1 MKLFDLFPKAVQR
14 LREREI
20 PFAVA
25 GGFAAGLYRNEP
37 RVTMDVDL
45 CIALDRDAETIAKE
59 ILTELHLIPG
69 TIRAADLAGGPL
81 FAIKR
86 KNTPVVMLVGR
97 SAGKTN
103 DGIDLLLPS
112 LPWVRNAIERAR
124 TNLAD
129 FGFGPIPVLR
139 VEDLILSK
147 LVALQGKVRA
157 KDLDDLQSII
167 DSNRELDFA
176 YLRRQIQA
184 MNLKVP
190 STGKELLPETLR
202 ILLRTRP

>member
-45 CIALDRDAETIAKE
+45 CIALDRDAETIAKK